1 MSAKLINPVI
11 VTAFSVMVSVGLGA
25 ALSWR
30 VMEPLLIKSA
40 TAAAERQSVEAES
53 GALKQKGWDF
63 WTIEIENLSH
73 ELKEERERLK
83 LQAERLEQRA
93 ARIAA
98 EEKEFAKLR
107 TELEGMRQQIADR
120 IVEIKTD
127 EAKNIRTLAQTYTT
141 LTPKGAAALLREM
154 DETTAVKI
162 LAVMKPDVVGPIF
175 EEMSRD
181 ASPDTAMAKRAASL
195 SEKLRLMKST
205 KPGA

>member
-1 MSAKLINPVI
+1 MSAKLINPVT
-11 VTAFSVMVSVGLGA
+11 VTAFSVMASVGLGA

-30 VMEPLLIKSA
+30 VMEPLLLESA
-40 TAAAERQSVEAES
+40 AAAAERQSVAAES
-53 GALKQKGWDF
+53 GALRQKGWDF

-83 LQAERLEQRA
+83 LHAERLEQRA

-98 EEKEFAKLR
+98 EEREFAKLR
-107 TELEGMRQQIADR
+107 AELEGMRQQIADR

-141 LTPKGAAALLREM
+141 LTPKGAAVLLREM

-181 ASPDTAMAKRAASL
+181 NSADTAMAKRAASL

>member
-1 MSAKLINPVI
+1 MSAKLINPVTI
-11 VTAFSVMVSVGLGA
+11 TALSVMVSVGLGA
-25 ALSWR
+25 AMSWR
-30 VMEPLLIKSA
+30 VMEPLLLKSA
-40 TAAAERQSVEAES
+40 TAAAERKSVVAES
-53 GALKQKGWDF
+53 GALREKGWDF

-83 LQAERLEQRA
+83 LRAERLDQRA
-93 ARIAA
+93 ARIVA

-141 LTPKGAAALLREM
+141 LTPKGAATLLREM

-181 ASPDTAMAKRAASL
+181 TSADTAMAKRAASL
-195 SEKLRLMKST
+195 SEKLRLMKAT

>member
-1 MSAKLINPVI
+1 MSAKLINPTTVI
-11 VTAFSVMVSVGLGA
+11 AGSVVLSVGLGA

-30 VMEPLLIKSA
+30 VMEPLLFK
-40 TAAAERQSVEAES
+40 AAQAVPSKHAPAEAGELRE
-53 GALKQKGWDF
+53 KGWDF

-73 ELKEERERLK
+73 ELKEEKERLK
-83 LQAERLEQRA
+83 LQADRLDQRA

-120 IVEIKTD
+120 MVEIRTD
-127 EAKNIRTLAQTYTT
+127 EVKNIKTLAQTYTT
-141 LTPKGAAALLREM
+141 LTPKGAAAILREM
-154 DETTAVKI
+154 DENTAVKI

-181 ASPDTAMAKRAASL
+181 TAADSPLAKRAASL
-195 SEKLRLMKST
+195 SEKLRLMKAT

>member
-1 MSAKLINPVI
+1 MSAKLINPVTI
-11 VTAFSVMVSVGLGA
+11 TALSVMVSVGLGA
-25 ALSWR
+25 AMSWR
-30 VMEPLLIKSA
+30 VMEPLLLKSA
-40 TAAAERQSVEAES
+40 TAAAERKSVVAES
-53 GALKQKGWDF
+53 GALREKGWDF

-83 LQAERLEQRA
+83 LRAERLDQRA
-93 ARIAA
+93 ARIVS

-141 LTPKGAAALLREM
+141 LTPKGAATLLREM

-181 ASPDTAMAKRAASL
+181 TSADTAMAKRAASL
-195 SEKLRLMKST
+195 SEKLRLMKAT

>member
-1 MSAKLINPVI
+1 MSAKLINPVTVI
-11 VTAFSVMVSVGLGA
+11 ALSVVVSVGLGA

-30 VMEPLLIKSA
+30 VMEPLLVKSA
-40 TAAAERQSVEAES
+40 TAAAARKPASETSELR
-53 GALKQKGWDF
+53 QKGWDF

-98 EEKEFAKLR
+98 EEREFAKLR
-107 TELEGMRQQIADR
+107 ADVEGMRKQIADR
-120 IVEIKTD
+120 IIEIKAD
-127 EAKNIRTLAQTYTT
+127 ETKNIKTLAQTYTT
-141 LTPKGAAALLREM
+141 LTPKGAAAILREM
-154 DETTAVKI
+154 DDSTAVKI
-162 LAVMKPDVVGPIF
+162 LSIMKPDVVGPIF

-181 ASPDTAMAKRAASL
+181 SSADTALAKRAATL
-195 SEKLRLMKST
+195 SEKLRLMKAT

>member
-1 MSAKLINPVI
+1 MSAKLINPTTVI
-11 VTAFSVMVSVGLGA
+11 AGSVVLSVGLGA

-30 VMEPLLIKSA
+30 VMEPLLLK
-40 TAAAERQSVEAES
+40 AAQAVPPKRSPAEAGELR
-53 GALKQKGWDF
+53 QKGWDF

-73 ELKEERERLK
+73 ELKEEKERLK
-83 LQAERLEQRA
+83 LQADRLDQRA

-120 IVEIKTD
+120 MVEIKTD
-127 EAKNIRTLAQTYTT
+127 EVKNIKTLAQTYTT
-141 LTPKGAAALLREM
+141 LTPKGAAAILREM
-154 DETTAVKI
+154 DENTAVKI

-181 ASPDTAMAKRAASL
+181 TAADSPLAKRAAAL
-195 SEKLRLMKST
+195 SEKLRLMKAT